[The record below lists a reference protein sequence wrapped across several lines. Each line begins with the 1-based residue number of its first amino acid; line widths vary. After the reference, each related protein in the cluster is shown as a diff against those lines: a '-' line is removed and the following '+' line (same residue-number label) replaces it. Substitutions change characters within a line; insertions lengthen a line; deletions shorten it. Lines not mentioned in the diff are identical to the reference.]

1 MDLMVIQRAKTPEQ
15 LVAMQIQP
23 TLLEKIEEAMREDP
37 KLQEFREQ
45 VEAELRTDMQINADG
60 TLRFGNRVC
69 MLKGEVRQEV
79 LLEAHSSAYSIHPG
93 GTKMY
98 QSGSKATIL
107 VARDEKVDCLICGKV
122 FSMST
127 SEG

>member
-1 MDLMVIQRAKTPEQ
+1 
-15 LVAMQIQP
+15 VAMQIQP
-23 TLLEKIEEAMREDP
+23 TLLEKIEEAMGEEP
-37 KLQEFREQ
+37 KLQEFKEQ
-45 VEAELRTDMQINADG
+45 VEAELRTDMQINAAG